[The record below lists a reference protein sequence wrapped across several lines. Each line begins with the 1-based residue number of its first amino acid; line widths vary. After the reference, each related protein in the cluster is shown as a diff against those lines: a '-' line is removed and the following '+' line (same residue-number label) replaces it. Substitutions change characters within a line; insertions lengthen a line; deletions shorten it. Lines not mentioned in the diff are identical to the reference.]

1 MQLKIYFKLRE
12 WMARVCKK
20 LQIKLKLTKPCFII
34 IIIIIIIIGNEYSA
48 GKEIGT
54 LEQLNATAIKK
65 SQFVI
70 GKLFRFG
77 LLEWVY

>member
-1 MQLKIYFKLRE
+1 MQLKMYFKLRE

-20 LQIKLKLTKPCFII
+20 LQIKLKLTKPCF

>member
-1 MQLKIYFKLRE
+1 MQLKMYFKLRE

-20 LQIKLKLTKPCFII
+20 LQIKLKLTKPCF
-34 IIIIIIIIGNEYSA
+34 IIIIIIGNEYSA